1 MENRQYS
8 TLQYKEIINDFCN
21 EYPNYRK
28 NLYREEIWSEDI
40 YGMADELFHFVNDIM
55 CTKKTSLRT
64 MQNQRIILKRFLDWS
79 VEHGFIQG
87 HLLNSDNYSYNDFAE
102 KFITE
107 MEIEIFYDETIDEL
121 IEKIQFNK
129 ELCEIII
136 RCAYEGVQEAR
147 QLAKMTY
154 KDIDKFSD
162 KMKAAISKYKAIN
175 VHQGSSTNGY
185 RKSYEIGVR
194 QFENHIIKTR
204 DSSFSDITEEKYIK
218 RITSNINEWMESNIS
233 VAWNGKY
240 QITYDMIYYSGFIN
254 WVKKK
259 CDLEGKPN
267 DYFIKLFRV
276 GNNERAFKRIGDFA
290 KEYNLKVTGNEKIR
304 QACYPYIINS
314 KYFNL

>member
-1 MENRQYS
+1 MQGRKYS
-8 TLQYKEIINDFCN
+8 ILQYKEIINAFCN

-40 YGMADELFHFVNDIM
+40 YSMTEELFHFVNDVM

-79 VEHGFIQG
+79 VEHGYIQG
-87 HLLNSDNYSYNDFAE
+87 HLLCTDNYSYNDFAE
-102 KFITE
+102 KFIPE
-107 MEIEIFYDETIDEL
+107 MEIEIFYDETIEKL
-121 IEKIQFNK
+121 IDKIHFNK

-136 RCAYEGVQEAR
+136 RAAYEGIHEAKE
-147 QLAKMTY
+147 LAQMSY
-154 KDIDKFSD
+154 KDVDKYSG
-162 KMKAAISKYKAIN
+162 KLKEAVSKYKKIDT
-175 VHQGSSTNGY
+175 HQGSSQNGY
-185 RKSYEIGVR
+185 RKSYEINVR
-194 QFENHIIKTR
+194 EYNNHIIKTR

-233 VAWNGKY
+233 VAWDGKY

-254 WVKKK
+254 WVKKI
-259 CDLEGKPN
+259 CDSEGKQN

-304 QACYPYIINS
+304 QACYPYIIKS
-314 KYFNL
+314 RYFE